1 MIYIIIAALL
11 FVADSIIKFKIEAS
25 ASIFFFALKTLPR
38 TKGRCFI
45 MNKYEFYLEQFENG
59 SMEVPTLDQLNKAA
73 DNLESEMRKL
83 NAAEKPESIETID
96 KMLDLLEKSSELDSI
111 VKAVTLY
118 GMRHPEQLERI
129 AMS

>member
-1 MIYIIIAALL
+1 MTR
-11 FVADSIIKFKIEAS
+11 KIELLDS
-25 ASIFFFALKTLPR
+25 NDRIQNRSICFYFFRIKNTAYSERKV
-38 TKGRCFI
+38 FI

-59 SMEVPTLDQLNKAA
+59 SMEVPTINELEQAA
-73 DNLESEMRKL
+73 DYLESEIRKL
-83 NAAEKPESIETID
+83 NAEGIPYGIETVD
-96 KMLDLLEKSSELDSI
+96 KMLDFLEKSSELDSI

>member
-1 MIYIIIAALL
+1 MIE
-11 FVADSIIKFKIEAS
+11 FKIEAS
-25 ASIFFFALKTLPR
+25 ASIFFALKTLSR
-38 TKGRCFI
+38 MKGRCFI

-59 SMEVPTLDQLNKAA
+59 SMEVPTINELEQAA
-73 DNLESEMRKL
+73 DYLESEMYKL
-83 NAAEKPESIETID
+83 NAEGTPYGIEKVD
-96 KMLDLLEKSSELDSI
+96 KMLEFLEKSSELDSI